1 MMHWQP
7 SCILD
12 MRMRP
17 RPSAQTVYAELKERI
32 LSFALYPGTRVTETE
47 LSIDFGVSRTPV
59 REALQRLAVEGFVTI
74 RPKQG
79 CFVREL
85 DIDEI
90 DQFYQVRTALES
102 LSLEQ
107 ALIRMPRAALEALA
121 ERWHPLRSGD
131 APASVEAM
139 AQHDESFHMAL
150 AEGSGNRVL
159 AGLLKEVNARIHIIR
174 RLDFTARERIATT
187 YAEHHRILELLLA
200 GDLDAARA
208 LMQAHIRY
216 SQEFAR
222 NLTLRRLAELRHA
235 PAPDAQGHG

>member
-1 MMHWQP
+1 
-7 SCILD
+7 
-12 MRMRP
+12 MRH
-17 RPSAQTVYAELKERI
+17 RPSTQTIYNELKERI

-47 LSIDFGVSRTPV
+47 LSLDFGVSRTPI

-90 DQFYQVRTALES
+90 DQFYQVRTALEG

-107 ALIRMPRAALEALA
+107 ALTQMPRAALEELA
-121 ERWHPLRSGD
+121 QHWHPSRSSE

-139 AQHDESFHMAL
+139 AQRDESFHMAL

-159 AGLLKEVNARIHIIR
+159 AGLLKDVNARIHIIVVW
-174 RLDFTARERIATT
+174 TSRIASASPSPMPNTT
-187 YAEHHRILELLLA
+187 ACWNCCWMATLLLP
-200 GDLDAARA
+200 AR
-208 LMQAHIRY
+208 
-216 SQEFAR
+216 
-222 NLTLRRLAELRHA
+222 
-235 PAPDAQGHG
+235 

>member
-1 MMHWQP
+1 
-7 SCILD
+7 
-12 MRMRP
+12 MRH
-17 RPSAQTVYAELKERI
+17 RPSTQTIYNELKERI

-47 LSIDFGVSRTPV
+47 LSLDFGVSRTPI

-90 DQFYQVRTALES
+90 DQFYQVRTALEG

-107 ALIRMPRAALEALA
+107 ALTQMPRAALEELA
-121 ERWHPLRSGD
+121 QHWHPSRSSE

-139 AQHDESFHMAL
+139 AQRDESFHMAL

-159 AGLLKEVNARIHIIR
+159 AGLLKDVNARIHIIR
-174 RLDFTARERIATT
+174 RLDFTDRERIAIT
-187 YAEHHRILELLLA
+187 YAEHHRMLELLLD
-200 GDLDAARA
+200 GDLAAARA

-222 NLTLRRLAELRHA
+222 SLTLRRLAELRRLPLQA
-235 PAPDAQGHG
+235 GTGIG

>member
-1 MMHWQP
+1 MH
-7 SCILD
+7 
-12 MRMRP
+12 P

-47 LSIDFGVSRTPV
+47 LSLDFGVSRTPI

-90 DQFYQVRTALES
+90 DQFYQVRTALEG

-107 ALIRMPRAALEALA
+107 ALIHMPRTALEELA
-121 ERWHPLRSGD
+121 QRWHPSRSSE
-131 APASVEAM
+131 APPSVEAM

-159 AGLLKEVNARIHIIR
+159 AGLLKDVNARIHIIR
-174 RLDFTARERIATT
+174 RLDFTARERIAIT
-187 YAEHHRILELLLA
+187 YAEHHRMLELLLD
-200 GDLDAARA
+200 GDLTAARA

-222 NLTLRRLAELRHA
+222 SLTLRRLAELRHPPLQA
-235 PAPDAQGHG
+235 GTGNG